1 MGVPAQ
7 IAHTH
12 SRASGKRAGIEGTRS
27 LIEIDSSTLSRTPK
41 GTELA
46 TRFTE
51 HLLTKAIA
59 HDLKTFM
66 HSSFCAA
73 PRATRSL
80 KVDML
85 VVRARGNYRHNESS
99 NSKYDTACKQPWYRI
114 LVLIF

>member
-27 LIEIDSSTLSRTPK
+27 LLEIDSSTLSRTPK

-51 HLLTKAIA
+51 CLLTKAIA

-66 HSSFCAA
+66 HTAA

-85 VVRARGNYRHNESS
+85 VVRARGNYRHNESR